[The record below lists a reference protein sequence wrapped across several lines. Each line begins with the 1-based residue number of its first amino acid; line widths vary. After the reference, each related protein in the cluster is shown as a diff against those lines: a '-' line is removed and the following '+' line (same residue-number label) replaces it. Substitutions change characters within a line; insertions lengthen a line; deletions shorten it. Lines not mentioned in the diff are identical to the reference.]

1 MTPPDSKPQPGVNHY
16 PRLESLDILR
26 GFDMFLLVFFQPVF
40 LAVARC
46 LGVPWLDAVAYQL
59 DHESW
64 AGFRFWDLVMPLF
77 LFMTGASMPFAFGRK
92 IAEGRV
98 RSLWPGI
105 LRRVALL
112 FILGMVV
119 QGNLLSLDT
128 RQLRLYSNTLQAIAA
143 GYLIASVIILNLKTR
158 WQIVATAALLLIYWI
173 PMTFMGDFTPEGNFA
188 EAVDRAVLGRFRDG
202 VYFDEIGSWHF
213 SSWYTYTWIWSS
225 LTFGV
230 TVMLG
235 AFCGSIIRNGRAT
248 PRPTAIRLLVIGV
261 VLVAAGLLWNLQMP
275 IIKRLWTASMTL
287 YAGGWCFILMA
298 VFYWVIDGMGFS
310 SRVSWLKIYG
320 MNSITAYVLGE
331 VVNFRSIPESLSYG
345 LKPIL
350 GPECYSAW
358 ITFANYLIVF
368 LILLVMYR
376 RRIFIKL

>member
-1 MTPPDSKPQPGVNHY
+1 MTPPNHNPQTGINPY

-26 GFDMFLLVFFQPVF
+26 GFDMFLLVCFQPVF
-40 LAVARC
+40 LALARC
-46 LGVPWLDAVAYQL
+46 LGIPWLDAVAYQL

-64 AGFRFWDLVMPLF
+64 VGFRFWDLVMPLF

-105 LRRVALL
+105 LRRVVLL

-128 RQLRLYSNTLQAIAA
+128 QQLRLYSNTLQAIAA
-143 GYLIASVIILNLKTR
+143 GYLIASVIILNFKTKGR
-158 WQIVATAALLLIYWI
+158 IIATAALLLIYWI

-202 VYFDEIGSWHF
+202 VYIDEIGSWHF
-213 SSWYTYTWIWSS
+213 SRWYTYTWIWSS

-235 AFCGSIIRNGRAT
+235 AFCGFIIRDGRSKA
-248 PRPTAIRLLVIGV
+248 RRTAIRLLIVGV
-261 VLVAAGLLWNLQMP
+261 ALVAAGLLWHLQMP

-310 SRVSWLKIYG
+310 SWVSWLKIYG

-345 LKPIL
+345 LEPIL
-350 GPECYSAW
+350 GPDGYSAW

-368 LILLVMYR
+368 LILLMLYR

>member
-1 MTPPDSKPQPGVNHY
+1 MTPPNHNPQTGINPY

-26 GFDMFLLVFFQPVF
+26 GFDMFLLVCFQPVF
-40 LAVARC
+40 LALARC
-46 LGVPWLDAVAYQL
+46 LGIPWLDAVAYQL

-64 AGFRFWDLVMPLF
+64 VGFRFWDLVMPLF

-105 LRRVALL
+105 LRRVVLL

-128 RQLRLYSNTLQAIAA
+128 QQLRLYSNTLQAIAA
-143 GYLIASVIILNLKTR
+143 GYLIASVIILNFKTR
-158 WQIVATAALLLIYWI
+158 GRIIATAALLLIYWI

-202 VYFDEIGSWHF
+202 VYIDEIGSWHF
-213 SSWYTYTWIWSS
+213 SRWYTYTWIWSS

-235 AFCGSIIRNGRAT
+235 AFCGFIIRDGRSKA
-248 PRPTAIRLLVIGV
+248 RHTAIRLLIVGV
-261 VLVAAGLLWNLQMP
+261 ALVAAGLLWHLQMP

-310 SRVSWLKIYG
+310 SWVSWLKIYG

-345 LKPIL
+345 LEPIL
-350 GPECYSAW
+350 GPDGYSAW

-368 LILLVMYR
+368 LILLMLYR